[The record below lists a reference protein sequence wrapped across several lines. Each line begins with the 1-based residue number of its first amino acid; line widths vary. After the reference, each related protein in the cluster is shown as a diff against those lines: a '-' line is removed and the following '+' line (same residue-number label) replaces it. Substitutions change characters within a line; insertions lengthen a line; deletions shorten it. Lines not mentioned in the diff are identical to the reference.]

1 MSQPLQSSESPT
13 RSRRLVD
20 VAYEQLRDDLISLT
34 IEPGSP
40 LNEKE
45 LAERLGTGLTP
56 VRDAIKRLALERLV
70 VTFPR
75 RGTFATDIS
84 VGDEAWLTEVRV
96 ELEGL
101 AAAQASIR
109 ATQEERDALVQI
121 VRTHPDAHHRS
132 SGYLEID
139 TTIHRMIYAAAH
151 NPFLADTL
159 NQYANLSMRIWN
171 FGLQR
176 MVGTATDNCDQA
188 EVVAAIAQ
196 GDADAAREAARAHL
210 RDFSVSVRRMLNQ

>member
-1 MSQPLQSSESPT
+1 MSQPLEKTEAPEQP
-13 RSRRLVD
+13 RRLVD
-20 VAYEQLRDDLISLT
+20 VAYEQLRDELISLS
-34 IEPGSP
+34 IEPGAP

-45 LAERLGTGLTP
+45 LSERLGTGLTP

-75 RGTFATDIS
+75 RGTFATDIA

-101 AAAQASIR
+101 AAAQAAVR
-109 ATQEERDALVQI
+109 ATQEERDALIEIVQL
-121 VRTHPDAHHRS
+121 HPDGHHRS
-132 SGYLEID
+132 SGYLDVD

-171 FGLQR
+171 YGLRR
-176 MVGTATDNCDQA
+176 MVGTAPDTCDQA
-188 EVVAAIAQ
+188 EVVAAIAR
-196 GDADAAREAARAHL
+196 GDADAARAAARAHL
-210 RDFSVSVRRMLNQ
+210 YDFSASVRRMLNP